1 MAKKTQKDD
10 DALEIDR
17 PEVFLKRERVA
28 QRIGTAILSVFVIAG
43 VAGAFGSGPLSRT
56 RVQDGSVTLE
66 FERFTRQTFRTQLD
80 ISIAGLTGASQEIR
94 IPREFLRRIDMLEMR
109 PVGSL
114 KRLEEDVA
122 IFEVPVANGT
132 AGLELLY
139 APNFF
144 GVLQIDIAAGTAPS
158 ARVRQIVYF

>member
-1 MAKKTQKDD
+1 MAKKPQKDE

-17 PEVFLKRERVA
+17 PEVFLRRECLA
-28 QRIGTAILSVFVIAG
+28 QRIGTGVLSVFVIAG
-43 VAGAFGSGPLSRT
+43 VAGAFGNGPLSRT

-66 FERFTRQTFRTQLD
+66 FERFTRQTFRTQLE

-94 IPREFLRRIDMLEMR
+94 IPREFLRRIDLFEVR
-109 PVGSL
+109 PADTL

-132 AGLELLY
+132 ASLELLY
-139 APNFF
+139 APNSF
-144 GVLQIDIAAGTAPS
+144 GVLQADIAAGTVPS